1 VHGLQQSQ
9 SQLLKKGKRDPAPCA
24 GFPAGSAAALGAWTV
39 LREVA
44 AQDPSAPSWQFLQE
58 RWTAVKARAAG
69 HTAAASAGEEAGVS
83 DEAAS
88 LLLVISHT
96 TAGFPKE
103 QAEELA
109 AELLQVRAPGKGSS
123 RNGMLAV

>member
-1 VHGLQQSQ
+1 ML
-9 SQLLKKGKRDPAPCA
+9 PA

-58 RWTAVKARAAG
+58 RWTAVKQRAAG
-69 HTAAASAGEEAGVS
+69 HVHEPGAEEAGVT

-109 AELLQVRAPGKGSS
+109 TELLQVCWA
-123 RNGMLAV
+123 

>member
-1 VHGLQQSQ
+1 V
-9 SQLLKKGKRDPAPCA
+9 
-24 GFPAGSAAALGAWTV
+24 T
-39 LREVA
+39 
-44 AQDPSAPSWQFLQE
+44 
-58 RWTAVKARAAG
+58 
-69 HTAAASAGEEAGVS
+69 

-109 AELLQVRAPGKGSS
+109 TELLQVSVWGGW
-123 RNGMLAV
+123 GGG

>member
-1 VHGLQQSQ
+1 M
-9 SQLLKKGKRDPAPCA
+9 
-24 GFPAGSAAALGAWTV
+24 
-39 LREVA
+39 A

-58 RWTAVKARAAG
+58 RWTAVKACAAG
-69 HTAAASAGEEAGVS
+69 HAGGSSGEQAGVT

-109 AELLQVRAPGKGSS
+109 AELLKVRGG
-123 RNGMLAV
+123 NVQGMQCSLGGPTCGTQLTFSTA

>member
-1 VHGLQQSQ
+1 
-9 SQLLKKGKRDPAPCA
+9 
-24 GFPAGSAAALGAWTV
+24 V

-58 RWTAVKARAAG
+58 RWTAVKQQAARRAGPHAAELVG
-69 HTAAASAGEEAGVS
+69 GEGAAVT

-109 AELLQVRAPGKGSS
+109 AELLQVC
-123 RNGMLAV
+123 

>member
-1 VHGLQQSQ
+1 M
-9 SQLLKKGKRDPAPCA
+9 
-24 GFPAGSAAALGAWTV
+24 
-39 LREVA
+39 
-44 AQDPSAPSWQFLQE
+44 
-58 RWTAVKARAAG
+58 
-69 HTAAASAGEEAGVS
+69 S

-109 AELLQVRAPGKGSS
+109 AELLQVCCVMPGCGLGVSWVW
-123 RNGMLAV
+123 LAGRGVSCCGWVGACLRPVYC

>member
-1 VHGLQQSQ
+1 
-9 SQLLKKGKRDPAPCA
+9 
-24 GFPAGSAAALGAWTV
+24 V

-44 AQDPSAPSWQFLQE
+44 AQDSSAPNWHFLQD
-58 RWTAVKARAAG
+58 RWTAVKQRAAG
-69 HTAAASAGEEAGVS
+69 QASGSHAGGAEEACIT

-103 QAEELA
+103 QAEQLA
-109 AELLQVRAPGKGSS
+109 AELLQVGRLTGRGD
-123 RNGMLAV
+123 

>member
-1 VHGLQQSQ
+1 MLVLAHHVLCLSVCLCLCV
-9 SQLLKKGKRDPAPCA
+9 SLLS

-44 AQDPSAPSWQFLQE
+44 AQDPSAPSWQFLQQ
-58 RWTAVKARAAG
+58 RWTAVKQRAAG
-69 HTAAASAGEEAGVS
+69 AHAPGAAAEEAGVT

-109 AELLQVRAPGKGSS
+109 TELLQVCVCVWWGG
-123 RNGMLAV
+123 G

>member
-1 VHGLQQSQ
+1 
-9 SQLLKKGKRDPAPCA
+9 
-24 GFPAGSAAALGAWTV
+24 V

-44 AQDPSAPSWQFLQE
+44 AQDPSAPNWHFLQD
-58 RWTAVKARAAG
+58 RWTVVKQRAAG
-69 HTAAASAGEEAGVS
+69 QASGSHAGGAEEAGIT

-103 QAEELA
+103 QAEQLA
-109 AELLQVRAPGKGSS
+109 AELLQVGRLTG
-123 RNGMLAV
+123 LTHWLQQLVV

>member
-1 VHGLQQSQ
+1 M
-9 SQLLKKGKRDPAPCA
+9 
-24 GFPAGSAAALGAWTV
+24 

-44 AQDPSAPSWQFLQE
+44 AQDPSAPNWHFLQD
-58 RWTAVKARAAG
+58 RWTAVKQRAAG
-69 HTAAASAGEEAGVS
+69 QASRSHAGGAEEAGIT

-103 QAEELA
+103 QAEQLA
-109 AELLQVRAPGKGSS
+109 AELLQVGSQAGPADS
-123 RNGMLAV
+123 SSSNQLACG

>member
-1 VHGLQQSQ
+1 MRFGS
-9 SQLLKKGKRDPAPCA
+9 RAPSTPLFLHCA

-44 AQDPSAPSWQFLQE
+44 AQDPSAPSWQFLQD
-58 RWTAVKARAAG
+58 RWTAVKQRAAG
-69 HTAAASAGEEAGVS
+69 HAPGAGADEAGVT

-109 AELLQVRAPGKGSS
+109 TELLQVGLCQRGWRLCETMWWS
-123 RNGMLAV
+123 LL